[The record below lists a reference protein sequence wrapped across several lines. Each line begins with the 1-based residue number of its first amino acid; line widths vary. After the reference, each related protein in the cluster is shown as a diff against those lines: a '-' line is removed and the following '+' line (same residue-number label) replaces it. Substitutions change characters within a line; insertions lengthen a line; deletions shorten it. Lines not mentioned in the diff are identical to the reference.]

1 MRNIKK
7 KRNFATKYQHNIDMP
22 KVLQIILS
30 SLWIFSF
37 YDTDI
42 NENRAHVHAG
52 HRGTRRLIKIWLE
65 PEVKLADSGE
75 MNSSEANEAL
85 KIAKQYKEDILAQWN
100 IFKTG
105 KPITIIKK

>member
-1 MRNIKK
+1 
-7 KRNFATKYQHNIDMP
+7 MP

-52 HRGTRRLIKIWLE
+52 HRGTRRLVKIWLE
-65 PEVKLADSGE
+65 PEVELVDSGE
-75 MNSSEANEAL
+75 LNSAEANEAL
-85 KIAKQYKEDILAQWN
+85 KIAKQYKNEILEQWN
-100 IFKTG
+100 IFKQG
-105 KPITIIKK
+105 KPVTMIKK